1 MKPIT
6 EGKISSKLAPDSSHL
21 SASDLHS
28 WEERL
33 SAVVQVTKTESVQLE
48 VTELFN
54 FPSTLVCRVQELKI
68 ITNKSQIAP
77 RTVLRGKEK

>member
-6 EGKISSKLAPDSSHL
+6 ERKVSSKLAPDSSHL

-33 SAVVQVTKTESVQLE
+33 SAVDQVTKAESVQLE
-48 VTELFN
+48 VTDLFN
-54 FPSTLVCRVQELKI
+54 FPSTLACRVQQVKI
-68 ITNKSQIAP
+68 ITNKSH
-77 RTVLRGKEK
+77 KEQFYW

>member
-1 MKPIT
+1 MKTIT

-48 VTELFN
+48 VTDLFN
-54 FPSTLVCRVQELKI
+54 FPQPLVCKVQQLKI
-68 ITNKSQIAP
+68 ITTNHKSHQ
-77 RTVLRGKEK
+77 EQF

>member
-21 SASDLHS
+21 SDSDLHS

-33 SAVVQVTKTESVQLE
+33 SAVVQVTKIESVQLE
-48 VTELFN
+48 VTDLFN
-54 FPSTLVCRVQELKI
+54 FPSTLVYRL
-68 ITNKSQIAP
+68 
-77 RTVLRGKEK
+77 